1 MKYLGI
7 VSDPKDLTNKQ
18 YVDGKVGEV
27 NTSLTT
33 LSGRVDTA
41 EDNIQMAESDIGDLQ
56 TETNT
61 LKTDM
66 TTVKGAVKTLQD
78 TYVPN
83 TTKVNGQAL
92 SGDVTIEAVQY
103 TSQTLTASQK
113 EQART
118 NIGAGTSNFSGNYN
132 DLTNKPDIPEG
143 TFIITLSTTD
153 GQTYTCDKTSA
164 EINAAYDKGCT
175 LMLRS
180 TGNGSEYET
189 LYLSLATP
197 SNYIFQTTPFEGG
210 IVIVAIL
217 YVSNTNVSVDIHRT
231 YVLTDAAT
239 NLSNSTKDT
248 MRENIGAASK
258 PTTLTSTL
266 SAGST
271 TLTLSDTAITTSS
284 TIDIYTDKWGVNPTD
299 VAVETGKITLT
310 FDKQS
315 AALGVKVEVR

>member
-118 NIGAGTSNFSGNYN
+118 NIGAGTSNFSGSYN
-132 DLTNKPDIPEG
+132 DLTNKPTTTIGLDALLASEWSSSGTYSFDSSYPYGFYDVTIEIDSSATDAQIEAWAEAKIVGSYNSNIFTAKGTIPKVDIP
-143 TFIITLSTTD
+143 IILTV
-153 GQTYTCDKTSA
+153 QTV
-164 EINAAYDKGCT
+164 
-175 LMLRS
+175 R
-180 TGNGSEYET
+180 
-189 LYLSLATP
+189 
-197 SNYIFQTTPFEGG
+197 Q
-210 IVIVAIL
+210 
-217 YVSNTNVSVDIHRT
+217 
-231 YVLTDAAT
+231 
-239 NLSNSTKDT
+239 
-248 MRENIGAASK
+248 
-258 PTTLTSTL
+258 
-266 SAGST
+266 
-271 TLTLSDTAITTSS
+271 
-284 TIDIYTDKWGVNPTD
+284 GV
-299 VAVETGKITLT
+299 
-310 FDKQS
+310 
-315 AALGVKVEVR
+315 